1 MASSSERYDIIFLA
15 KLAAQAERYDDMIDT
30 MKKLVKFNI
39 DLTVEE
45 RNLLSTA
52 YKKVTEPKRESWKL
66 LSITEKEEDT
76 IYKNETYMKCIQDYR
91 NIVESDLANIC
102 YDVISLIDDHLLP
115 FASSTESYVF
125 YLKMKADYCRYMA
138 EIKTGDEKSLVAEE
152 SLKTYK
158 KAMDVAVVQFSP
170 IHPTRLGLALNI
182 AVFYYEV
189 SNSYQRAYQL
199 AKETFEEAMLELDGL
214 GGRAYSKD
222 SKVILNL
229 LRDNLTL
236 WKAENDESNL

>member
-1 MASSSERYDIIFLA
+1 
-15 KLAAQAERYDDMIDT
+15 
-30 MKKLVKFNI
+30 
-39 DLTVEE
+39 
-45 RNLLSTA
+45 
-52 YKKVTEPKRESWKL
+52 
-66 LSITEKEEDT
+66 
-76 IYKNETYMKCIQDYR
+76 
-91 NIVESDLANIC
+91 
-102 YDVISLIDDHLLP
+102 
-115 FASSTESYVF
+115 
-125 YLKMKADYCRYMA
+125 MA